1 MDLLIPS
8 KIRGVQL
15 TGVAGVGTATTD
27 HVPQKSDGKVIG
39 ISCGETDTLQLLSH
53 TLLSVDQGDKSPL
66 VDVPMNNLLPVGN
79 RAYFPIE
86 LENEGTVTFTVESLH
101 AGTTTA
107 KMPVVVL
114 HYAPKK

>member
-15 TGVAGVGTATTD
+15 TGVAGVGSASTT
-27 HVPQKSDGKVIG
+27 HTPNKSDGKVIG

-53 TLLSVDQGDKSPL
+53 TLLSVTQGEKTN
-66 VDVPMNNLLPVGN
+66 VVTVPMNNLLPVGN

-86 LENEGTVTFTVESLH
+86 LENEGTVTFTVQSLH
-101 AGTTTA
+101 ASTTTA
-107 KMPVVVL
+107 KMPVVML